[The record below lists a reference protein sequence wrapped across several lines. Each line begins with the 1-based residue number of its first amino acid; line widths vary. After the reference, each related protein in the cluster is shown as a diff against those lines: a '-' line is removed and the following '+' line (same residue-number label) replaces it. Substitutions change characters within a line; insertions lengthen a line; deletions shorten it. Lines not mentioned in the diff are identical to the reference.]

1 MGICNTCIILFN
13 SIREISRLDADPLR
27 QAGDF
32 PSTCACV
39 TPTSP
44 NDASYNAGLVAS
56 SSRHCAHELFA
67 ALHKSAFGTKRTFR
81 DVCSL
86 STFGGK
92 ADIYVQIEFS
102 AFDPADIGSQA
113 SVETIAVLIRVSR
126 YPGGAP

>member
-1 MGICNTCIILFN
+1 MEMRSVSFGFSFEPDTFLGFRCIIHL
-13 SIREISRLDADPLR
+13 SPLNL
-27 QAGDF
+27 
-32 PSTCACV
+32 
-39 TPTSP
+39 SP
-44 NDASYNAGLVAS
+44 RRFQGNGSPLCLPRRVM
-56 SSRHCAHELFA
+56 
-67 ALHKSAFGTKRTFR
+67 SAFGTKRTFR

>member
-44 NDASYNAGLVAS
+44 NDASYTAGLVAS

-67 ALHKSAFGTKRTFR
+67 ALHKSAFGT
-81 DVCSL
+81 
-86 STFGGK
+86 
-92 ADIYVQIEFS
+92 
-102 AFDPADIGSQA
+102 ADIGSQA